1 MMHARSP
8 SNLVCRTHDRPA
20 DARRRRVR
28 TRTSHSSATA
38 TPTSVGPNGCIVR
51 WKRIGFPRVWSA
63 KSTPQGE
70 IPKRLAPIFRD
81 RDELASATDLGRTVN
96 AALEQSA
103 NLIVICS
110 PRAAIS
116 RWVDEEVRAFK
127 RMGRS
132 ERIFCLIVD
141 GEPNASDIPGRSD
154 EECLAPS
161 LRFVLDDN
169 AEPTP
174 QRTEPV
180 AADARDGQDGKANA
194 KLKLIAG
201 LLGVGFDALKRR
213 ELQRRNRRL
222 VMIASAA
229 LVVMALTIA
238 LAISAVLARNAAQR
252 RQKQAEDLVAFML
265 GDLNDKLTQLS
276 RLDIL
281 ETVDNEAMAYFQ
293 SLPVSD
299 VTDSALVQRA
309 KALEKIGIV
318 RQDQGHLPAAMESF
332 GAAAKLAGT
341 LADSSPHDAARQI
354 AYSRELAF
362 VGMTHW
368 SAGALDRAQESF
380 EAAQRALQRAD
391 SDAASAQ
398 DLRYQL
404 SVIDNDIGHVL
415 EARGK
420 FDEAEK
426 QYRDMLARCAELTSL
441 PDAKSKWTVQLG
453 SAHNNLG
460 QVALARGDLI
470 EAVTQYMAD
479 DAIETDLAQKD
490 RNNNDQREN
499 QMRVRAI
506 LGRTLALVG
515 AVDAGAAHLREA
527 VELSAQLVK
536 VDPTHSEFQEYD
548 ALYSSQLS
556 RLVRL
561 QGDVATAASL
571 NAHALSTF
579 VELTR
584 LDPDNTLW
592 QQEYADALSE
602 QAAQSLNASDRASAR
617 AQTSSALRILE
628 PLLAAHPDS
637 RNLLIA
643 TSRARLLLAAA
654 SDDPAES
661 ARLRQATLDELRSG
675 AVLNDDPRLLA
686 LQASALIE
694 SGRAADASTILER
707 LRHAGYRDPSL
718 VKLLAREH
726 VDYSPV
732 PDVENS
738 VKTAMQRGSASR

>member
-1 MMHARSP
+1 MNTHTFFAFISYSHGDKRWAEWLHRSLETYRIPAR
-8 SNLVCRTHDRPA
+8 LVGQT
-20 DARRRRVR
+20 
-28 TRTSHSSATA
+28 TS
-38 TPTSVGPNGCIVR
+38 
-51 WKRIGFPRVWSA
+51 
-63 KSTPQGE
+63 QGA
-70 IPKRLAPIFRD
+70 IPKRLSPIFRD

-110 PRAAIS
+110 PRSAMS
-116 RWVDEEVRAFK
+116 RWVNEEVRAFK

-132 ERIFCLIVD
+132 ERIFCLIVE
-141 GEPNASDIPGRSD
+141 GEPNATDIPGRSD
-154 EECLAPS
+154 EECLAPA
-161 LRFVLDDN
+161 LRFVLDEEGN
-169 AEPTP
+169 PTA

-180 AADARDGQDGKANA
+180 AADAREGQDGKANA

-201 LLGVGFDALKRR
+201 LLGIGFDALKRR

-229 LVVMALTIA
+229 LIVMTLTTA

-265 GDLNDKLTQLS
+265 GDLNDRLTQLS

-281 ETVDNEAMAYFQ
+281 ETVDNKAMDYFQ
-293 SLPVSD
+293 SLPMSD

-309 KALEKIGIV
+309 KALEKFGVV
-318 RQDQGHLPAAMESF
+318 RQEQGHLPAAMESF
-332 GAAAKLAGT
+332 STAAKLAGA
-341 LADSSPHDAARQI
+341 LADASPHDAARQL

-368 SAGALDRAQESF
+368 STGALDRAQENF

-391 SDAASAQ
+391 PQSASAE
-398 DLRYQL
+398 DLLYQL

-420 FDEAEK
+420 FDEAER
-426 QYRDMLARCAELTSL
+426 QYRNMLAHSRQLVAA
-441 PDAKSKWTVQLG
+441 PNAKTKWLVQLG

-470 EAVTQYMAD
+470 EAVAEYTAD
-479 DAIETDLAQKD
+479 DAIETNLAQNDPK
-490 RNNNDQREN
+490 NNDQREN

-515 AVDAGAAHLREA
+515 AADASVSHLREA
-527 VELSAQLVK
+527 VELSTQLLK

-561 QGDVATAASL
+561 QDDLAAATTL
-571 NAHALSTF
+571 NTHALAAF
-579 VELTR
+579 VDLTHQ
-584 LDPDNTLW
+584 DPGNALW

-602 QAAQSLNASDRASAR
+602 QAAQSLTANRRADAR
-617 AQTSSALRILE
+617 AQTQAALRILD
-628 PLLAAHPDS
+628 PQLASHPDS

-643 TSRARLLLAAA
+643 TSRARLLLAVA
-654 SDDPAES
+654 SDDAAES
-661 ARLRQATLDELRSG
+661 ERLRETTLAALRSASG
-675 AVLNDDPRLLA
+675 MGEDPRLLA

-694 SGRAADASTILER
+694 SGHAAQAAGIVER
-707 LRHAGYRDPSL
+707 LRLAGYRDPSL
-718 VKLLAREH
+718 LKLLAREH
-726 VDYSPV
+726 IDYPPV
-732 PDVENS
+732 PELES
-738 VKTAMQRGSASR
+738 RLQTAMQRRPEDK